1 MRRNDVNA
9 WRPANEFTSC
19 CEEGDGAG
27 RGGTHDSGA
36 DSYRGDAWCNGV
48 GVGGKEG
55 DEGRMS
61 GRAREGGRDGEYSY
75 EIDWTAFEAPLE
87 QQEYASVATSSEGS
101 AAGPQGCAW
110 QRQQEGYASLPLHS
124 QPDLERSYGKTETAF
139 EAPQQQ
145 HGFGRWQQQGGY
157 SALSTHSQPDF
168 LHSYGETETA
178 FEAPREQQQ
187 QRASGG
193 TSFDTVESADGG
205 GAPMAARHVAE
216 LSPSLHR
223 HPEGWDAALMRTL
236 EADPLGVH
244 GGGMISAG
252 VDGGGMNG
260 AWVNCAGL
268 NGAGMHGGGVDGGG
282 MNGGCMQGASP
293 PHTSPA
299 ELLSCASTSCLLHLR
314 SLSPTPTPTHPSHP
328 GLSLSPP
335 PVVPPL
341 SLTTSTAPAPAPL
354 TPPLP
359 CCPAATCPTHTPSH
373 SVRSHSAPPVAPSH
387 HVSHNAWDMGDLKA
401 LHEATFPI
409 AYESEFYS
417 SMVHH
422 RGIISWGAVDP
433 CQQQAT
439 PFIPNLP
446 RTPFPF
452 SPPSPPPP
460 YSIRYESEFYS
471 NVVHHRGIISW
482 GAVDPCQPDRLVGF
496 ITARLVPPAEAQPGS
511 SLRASCRL
519 RRRRRSV
526 ARGGMEKKGE
536 REEGGVGMV
545 PLSHGAQWAPASL
558 TGVGFITACLVPPG
572 KAQVQCGKKGVGC
585 AAWGCAAWGSAAWG
599 SAAWGSAAWGGAAWG
614 SAAWGSAAWG
624 SAAWGSAAWGSAA
637 WGSAAWGCAAYSIS
651 ESIQKLAVLS
661 AFPPLS
667 LLAFTSPTRFSLIH
681 FSLIHFSLIH
691 FSLIHFSLTRS
702 PSHSPPSLPPS
713 PSQRADGADVL
724 PLTPPS
730 PLHTPS
736 PSLLYILTLGVSK
749 RYRKAGV
756 ASQLSIWPS
765 FHRVPLLVPLHSQ
778 HPTWCISYLLL
789 STPPLS
795 ACYFK
800 SFCHPSPPIL
810 PPASLLF
817 PTASQLVHLLL
828 SHASSPSLSAACL
841 SPPPF
846 PPTNCPSSSRPPSP
860 TASHLVH
867 LLLSHASFLPHCA
880 AVYLHV
886 VTYNAAAIRF
896 YRSLRFCYR
905 RRLSRFYYL
914 EGGEYNALLFARYVN
929 GWSPPDSLCGALR
942 SQLQGPTLQLLQ
954 SAFTAASA
962 VVSAAMFLV
971 CRLFHATTLAA
982 AISAS
987 LVTATE
993 PPAARLTR
1001 CARCAQSRAHL
1012 LSSSLRTSSSP
1023 PPSSG
1028 CSKVA
1033 GRHGGEDMGAP
1044 LPQAPWGEWMLGTM
1058 ALSIRPATTR
1068 ATHPPLLPSCLG
1080 LQLAAA
1086 AGVIAAAWALQG

>member
-1 MRRNDVNA
+1 MKKGIHPALQWLSLVTPQGRLVRVLSAQVFKSDRPFYIRDPGKKAETEGQIAKFNKRRQVDGSRHVSMRRNDVSA

-27 RGGTHDSGA
+27 REGTHDSGA

-48 GVGGKEG
+48 GMGGKEG

-61 GRAREGGRDGEYSY
+61 GRAREGEHSYGE
-75 EIDWTAFEAPLE
+75 TAFEARQE
-87 QQEYASVATSSEGS
+87 QQEYASVGASSEGS

-110 QRQQEGYASLPLHS
+110 QRQQ
-124 QPDLERSYGKTETAF
+124 Q
-139 EAPQQQ
+139 
-145 HGFGRWQQQGGY
+145 GY

-168 LHSYGETETA
+168 LRSYGETET
-178 FEAPREQQQ
+178 
-187 QRASGG
+187 
-193 TSFDTVESADGG
+193 SFDAVESADGG

-260 AWVNCAGL
+260 AWVNCAVL

-373 SVRSHSAPPVAPSH
+373 SAPSYSARSHFAPPVAPPH
-387 HVSHNAWDMGDLKA
+387 HASHNACTSKA
-401 LHEATFPI
+401 WLPSSCPQAVSCRLPYSLSRLLFSNLFFLLSSLFFLLSSPSPLLTPPARPLSCCFLCTGL
-409 AYESEFYS
+409 AAAFLSLQYESEFYS

-482 GAVDPCQPDRLVGF
+482 GAVDHCQPDRLVGF
-496 ITARLVPPAEAQPGS
+496 ITARLVPPAEAQVCAGRMAYQVYGS
-511 SLRASCRL
+511 GFITARL
-519 RRRRRSV
+519 V
-526 ARGGMEKKGE
+526 PPAEAQAQCGTGGMEKKGE

-545 PLSHGAQWAPASL
+545 HGVHVWAIISWGAVGPYKPDRGGVHHCMPGSAWKG
-558 TGVGFITACLVPPG
+558 TGAVWKEGG
-572 KAQVQCGKKGVGC
+572 
-585 AAWGCAAWGSAAWG
+585 GSAAWG
-599 SAAWGSAAWGGAAWG
+599 Y
-614 SAAWGSAAWG
+614 
-624 SAAWGSAAWGSAA
+624 
-637 WGSAAWGCAAYSIS
+637 AAWGCAAYS
-651 ESIQKLAVLS
+651 
-661 AFPPLS
+661 
-667 LLAFTSPTRFSLIH
+667 
-681 FSLIHFSLIH
+681 
-691 FSLIHFSLTRS
+691 
-702 PSHSPPSLPPS
+702 
-713 PSQRADGADVL
+713 GADVL

-730 PLHTPS
+730 PHHTPP
-736 PSLLYILTLGVSK
+736 PSLVYILTLGVSK

-756 ASQLSIWPS
+756 AS
-765 FHRVPLLVPLHSQ
+765 
-778 HPTWCISYLLL
+778 
-789 STPPLS
+789 
-795 ACYFK
+795 
-800 SFCHPSPPIL
+800 
-810 PPASLLF
+810 
-817 PTASQLVHLLL
+817 
-828 SHASSPSLSAACL
+828 
-841 SPPPF
+841 
-846 PPTNCPSSSRPPSP
+846 
-860 TASHLVH
+860 HLVH
-867 LLLSHASFLPHCA
+867 LLLSHAASLPHCA

-886 VTYNAAAIRF
+886 VAYNAAAIRF
-896 YRSLRFCYR
+896 YRSLRFCFR

-914 EGGEYNALLFARYVN
+914 EGGEYDALLFARYVN
-929 GWSPPDSLCGALR
+929 GWSPPDSR

-954 SAFTAASA
+954 PTFTAASA
-962 VVSAAMFLV
+962 AVSAAMSLV
-971 CRLFHATTLAA
+971 CVRPP
-982 AISAS
+982 AS
-987 LVTATE
+987 LLR
-993 PPAARLTR
+993 AAMHSAWICKCLEFFRSTFFSRDASRL
-1001 CARCAQSRAHL
+1001 A
-1012 LSSSLRTSSSP
+1012 
-1023 PPSSG
+1023 
-1028 CSKVA
+1028 
-1033 GRHGGEDMGAP
+1033 
-1044 LPQAPWGEWMLGTM
+1044 
-1058 ALSIRPATTR
+1058 
-1068 ATHPPLLPSCLG
+1068 
-1080 LQLAAA
+1080 
-1086 AGVIAAAWALQG
+1086 